1 MRAVIRREPRQSL
14 PRLGTLADGLASFAT
29 ETRAV
34 RKAIDGAGEVA
45 DDASPALREIRD
57 RLRRQRGK
65 LRTTLEGFLRGRDT
79 AKYLQEQVVTDRQGR
94 YVVVVKSEHRH
105 AIPGL
110 IHGSSASGASLY
122 LEPLATVEINNE
134 LIALNEEEKAE
145 VYRILTAL
153 TNAFRVRG
161 EELAQTIDAATA
173 LDVIQAKAR
182 LAAACR
188 ASAPGLS
195 TDGRLELTGARH
207 PLLIPAVVSRTRD
220 EGGTRVA
227 RDREPVA
234 VDITLIPPT
243 RVLVITGPNTGGKTV
258 ALKTAALLAL
268 MAQCGLHVPAE
279 AGSTLPVFR
288 TIFADIGDE
297 QSIDA
302 NLSTF
307 SWHVTN
313 IAAMDRALEMPA
325 LVLLDELGAGTDP
338 VEGGA
343 LGMALVDHF
352 KARGA
357 LVLATTHYDA
367 LKSYAATTPGVVAAA
382 FNVNPETF
390 APTYRLIYGSPGAS
404 LALDM
409 AARLGLPASIV
420 AAARGFRTTR
430 ESQVAEHLARV
441 DQDLQA
447 LDRERREVAQKR
459 LELASI
465 ENDLRAR
472 VDAVKERE
480 QRAQRKADDALQQRL
495 RDAKREID
503 RVVEDARA
511 KAGALADAAASP
523 RLVTRGGGITRSGG
537 PVDRRDR
544 PPAGGCASRARR
556 RRRPGPRRRRHR
568 RRRRAA
574 AAGAA
579 AGHPA
584 RDRRPR
590 PRPARA
596 RRRRHRPSRGR
607 RRKSASTAS
616 G

>member
-1 MRAVIRREPRQSL
+1 M
-14 PRLGTLADGLASFAT
+14 
-29 ETRAV
+29 
-34 RKAIDGAGEVA
+34 
-45 DDASPALREIRD
+45 
-57 RLRRQRGK
+57 
-65 LRTTLEGFLRGRDT
+65 
-79 AKYLQEQVVTDRQGR
+79 
-94 YVVVVKSEHRH
+94 
-105 AIPGL
+105 
-110 IHGSSASGASLY
+110 
-122 LEPLATVEINNE
+122 
-134 LIALNEEEKAE
+134 
-145 VYRILTAL
+145 
-153 TNAFRVRG
+153 
-161 EELAQTIDAATA
+161 
-173 LDVIQAKAR
+173 
-182 LAAACR
+182 
-188 ASAPGLS
+188 
-195 TDGRLELTGARH
+195 
-207 PLLIPAVVSRTRD
+207 
-220 EGGTRVA
+220 
-227 RDREPVA
+227 
-234 VDITLIPPT
+234 
-243 RVLVITGPNTGGKTV
+243 LVITGPNTGGKTV

-382 FNVNPETF
+382 FSVNPETF

-495 RDAKREID
+495 RDARREID

-523 RLVTRGGGITRSGG
+523 RLVTRGGGITRSGAG
-537 PVDRRDR
+537 VRR
-544 PPAGGCASRARR
+544 S
-556 RRRPGPRRRRHR
+556 
-568 RRRRAA
+568 
-574 AAGAA
+574 
-579 AGHPA
+579 
-584 RDRRPR
+584 
-590 PRPARA
+590 RPARPATCGRMREPRSTPSPAGSATPATPATPARCCRRSRRPPSRSRPACASASRPGSKASSRPSTGKTAEVERQRQAAA
-596 RRRRHRPSRGR
+596 RRPSPT
-607 RRKSASTAS
+607 SS
-616 G
+616 

>member
-1 MRAVIRREPRQSL
+1 M
-14 PRLGTLADGLASFAT
+14 
-29 ETRAV
+29 
-34 RKAIDGAGEVA
+34 
-45 DDASPALREIRD
+45 
-57 RLRRQRGK
+57 
-65 LRTTLEGFLRGRDT
+65 
-79 AKYLQEQVVTDRQGR
+79 
-94 YVVVVKSEHRH
+94 
-105 AIPGL
+105 
-110 IHGSSASGASLY
+110 
-122 LEPLATVEINNE
+122 
-134 LIALNEEEKAE
+134 
-145 VYRILTAL
+145 
-153 TNAFRVRG
+153 
-161 EELAQTIDAATA
+161 
-173 LDVIQAKAR
+173 
-182 LAAACR
+182 
-188 ASAPGLS
+188 
-195 TDGRLELTGARH
+195 
-207 PLLIPAVVSRTRD
+207 
-220 EGGTRVA
+220 
-227 RDREPVA
+227 
-234 VDITLIPPT
+234 
-243 RVLVITGPNTGGKTV
+243 LVITGPNTGGKTV

-495 RDAKREID
+495 RDARREID
-503 RVVEDARA
+503 RVVEDARRQ
-511 KAGALADAAASP
+511 G
-523 RLVTRGGGITRSGG
+523 R
-537 PVDRRDR
+537 
-544 PPAGGCASRARR
+544 RARR
-556 RRRPGPRRRRHR
+556 RRRLAATRHPRRRHHTH
-568 RRRRAA
+568 RAA
-574 AAGAA
+574 S
-579 AGHPA
+579 
-584 RDRRPR
+584 
-590 PRPARA
+590 RPARPATCGRMRGPRSTPSPAGSATA
-596 RRRRHRPSRGR
+596 RTPATPARCCRRSRRPPSRSRSASASASRPGSKGSSPPCRERPR
-607 RRKSASTAS
+607 RSASTAS
-616 G
+616 GSRRPSPTSS

>member
-1 MRAVIRREPRQSL
+1 M
-14 PRLGTLADGLASFAT
+14 
-29 ETRAV
+29 
-34 RKAIDGAGEVA
+34 
-45 DDASPALREIRD
+45 
-57 RLRRQRGK
+57 
-65 LRTTLEGFLRGRDT
+65 
-79 AKYLQEQVVTDRQGR
+79 
-94 YVVVVKSEHRH
+94 
-105 AIPGL
+105 
-110 IHGSSASGASLY
+110 
-122 LEPLATVEINNE
+122 
-134 LIALNEEEKAE
+134 
-145 VYRILTAL
+145 
-153 TNAFRVRG
+153 
-161 EELAQTIDAATA
+161 
-173 LDVIQAKAR
+173 IQAKAR

-420 AAARGFRTTR
+420 AAARGFRTDPR
-430 ESQVAEHLARV
+430 VAGRRAPGAR
-441 DQDLQA
+441 
-447 LDRERREVAQKR
+447 RPG
-459 LELASI
+459 S
-465 ENDLRAR
+465 
-472 VDAVKERE
+472 
-480 QRAQRKADDALQQRL
+480 
-495 RDAKREID
+495 
-503 RVVEDARA
+503 
-511 KAGALADAAASP
+511 AGARPRAPRRGRRSGSSSPRSRTTCGRASTRSRNASSGPSARPTTPCSSACATPGARSIASSRTRGPRPARWPTPPPRRDSSPAAAASHDRAACRPARPATCGRMRGP
-523 RLVTRGGGITRSGG
+523 RSTPSPAASATAATPATPARCCRRS
-537 PVDRRDR
+537 RRR
-544 PPAGGCASRARR
+544 PSRSRSASASASRPGSKASSPPCRARR
-556 RRRPGPRRRRHR
+556 RR
-568 RRRRAA
+568 
-574 AAGAA
+574 
-579 AGHPA
+579 
-584 RDRRPR
+584 
-590 PRPARA
+590 
-596 RRRRHRPSRGR
+596 
-607 RRKSASTAS
+607 SASTAS
-616 G
+616 GSRRPSPTSS

>member
-1 MRAVIRREPRQSL
+1 M
-14 PRLGTLADGLASFAT
+14 
-29 ETRAV
+29 
-34 RKAIDGAGEVA
+34 
-45 DDASPALREIRD
+45 
-57 RLRRQRGK
+57 
-65 LRTTLEGFLRGRDT
+65 
-79 AKYLQEQVVTDRQGR
+79 
-94 YVVVVKSEHRH
+94 
-105 AIPGL
+105 
-110 IHGSSASGASLY
+110 
-122 LEPLATVEINNE
+122 
-134 LIALNEEEKAE
+134 
-145 VYRILTAL
+145 
-153 TNAFRVRG
+153 
-161 EELAQTIDAATA
+161 
-173 LDVIQAKAR
+173 
-182 LAAACR
+182 
-188 ASAPGLS
+188 
-195 TDGRLELTGARH
+195 
-207 PLLIPAVVSRTRD
+207 
-220 EGGTRVA
+220 
-227 RDREPVA
+227 
-234 VDITLIPPT
+234 
-243 RVLVITGPNTGGKTV
+243 LVITGPNTGGKTV

-447 LDRERREVAQKR
+447 LDRERRDVAQKR

-495 RDAKREID
+495 RDARREID

-537 PVDRRDR
+537 LSTGETGHLRADARAALDAVAGRVRDG
-544 PPAGGCASRARR
+544 A
-556 RRRPGPRRRRHR
+556 RHR

-584 RDRRPR
+584 RDRGPR

-596 RRRRHRPSRGR
+596 RRRRHRRAGEDRGSQRQRQAAQGGR
-607 RRKSASTAS
+607 RRPRRDRPGRARRRRAPCGSTS
-616 G
+616 P

>member
-1 MRAVIRREPRQSL
+1 M
-14 PRLGTLADGLASFAT
+14 
-29 ETRAV
+29 
-34 RKAIDGAGEVA
+34 
-45 DDASPALREIRD
+45 
-57 RLRRQRGK
+57 
-65 LRTTLEGFLRGRDT
+65 
-79 AKYLQEQVVTDRQGR
+79 
-94 YVVVVKSEHRH
+94 
-105 AIPGL
+105 
-110 IHGSSASGASLY
+110 
-122 LEPLATVEINNE
+122 
-134 LIALNEEEKAE
+134 
-145 VYRILTAL
+145 
-153 TNAFRVRG
+153 
-161 EELAQTIDAATA
+161 
-173 LDVIQAKAR
+173 IQAKAR

-258 ALKTAALLAL
+258 ALKTAALLSL

-537 PVDRRDR
+537 LSTGETGHLRADARAALDAVAGRVRDGADTGDAGTLLPPEP
-544 PPAGGCASRARR
+544 PPAIPLETGVRVRVPPGLEGVVTSVQGKTAEVSVNGKRLKAAVADLVVIG
-556 RRRPGPRRRRHR
+556 RPGAPAPATVRVNVTMTSSESTTSDLNVIGCTVPEAIERTDKFLDQAVLSELREVRVIHGHGTGQL
-568 RRRRAA
+568 RRALTA
-574 AAGAA
+574 FLAEHPQVVRAAGAPPNQ
-579 AGHPA
+579 GGGGVTVVELK
-584 RDRRPR
+584 D
-590 PRPARA
+590 
-596 RRRRHRPSRGR
+596 
-607 RRKSASTAS
+607 
-616 G
+616 

>member
-1 MRAVIRREPRQSL
+1 
-14 PRLGTLADGLASFAT
+14 
-29 ETRAV
+29 
-34 RKAIDGAGEVA
+34 
-45 DDASPALREIRD
+45 
-57 RLRRQRGK
+57 
-65 LRTTLEGFLRGRDT
+65 
-79 AKYLQEQVVTDRQGR
+79 
-94 YVVVVKSEHRH
+94 
-105 AIPGL
+105 
-110 IHGSSASGASLY
+110 
-122 LEPLATVEINNE
+122 
-134 LIALNEEEKAE
+134 
-145 VYRILTAL
+145 
-153 TNAFRVRG
+153 
-161 EELAQTIDAATA
+161 
-173 LDVIQAKAR
+173 
-182 LAAACR
+182 
-188 ASAPGLS
+188 
-195 TDGRLELTGARH
+195 
-207 PLLIPAVVSRTRD
+207 
-220 EGGTRVA
+220 
-227 RDREPVA
+227 
-234 VDITLIPPT
+234 
-243 RVLVITGPNTGGKTV
+243 
-258 ALKTAALLAL
+258 
-268 MAQCGLHVPAE
+268 
-279 AGSTLPVFR
+279 
-288 TIFADIGDE
+288 
-297 QSIDA
+297 
-302 NLSTF
+302 
-307 SWHVTN
+307 
-313 IAAMDRALEMPA
+313 MDRALEMPA

-537 PVDRRDR
+537 RVSGGLSTGETGHLRADARAALDAVAGRVRDGSDTGDAGALLPPEP
-544 PPAGGCASRARR
+544 PPAIPLETGVRVRVPPGLEGVVTAVQGKTAEVSVNGKRLKAAVADLVVIG
-556 RRRPGPRRRRHR
+556 RPGAPAPGTVRVNVTMTSSESTTSDLNVIGCTVPEAIERTDKFLDQAVLSELREVRVIHGHGTGQL
-568 RRRRAA
+568 RRAITA
-574 AAGAA
+574 FLAEHPQVVRAAGAPPNQ
-579 AGHPA
+579 GGGGVTVVELK
-584 RDRRPR
+584 D
-590 PRPARA
+590 
-596 RRRRHRPSRGR
+596 
-607 RRKSASTAS
+607 
-616 G
+616 

>member
-1 MRAVIRREPRQSL
+1 M
-14 PRLGTLADGLASFAT
+14 
-29 ETRAV
+29 
-34 RKAIDGAGEVA
+34 
-45 DDASPALREIRD
+45 
-57 RLRRQRGK
+57 
-65 LRTTLEGFLRGRDT
+65 
-79 AKYLQEQVVTDRQGR
+79 
-94 YVVVVKSEHRH
+94 
-105 AIPGL
+105 
-110 IHGSSASGASLY
+110 
-122 LEPLATVEINNE
+122 
-134 LIALNEEEKAE
+134 
-145 VYRILTAL
+145 
-153 TNAFRVRG
+153 
-161 EELAQTIDAATA
+161 
-173 LDVIQAKAR
+173 IQAKAR

-188 ASAPGLS
+188 ASAPGVS
-195 TDGRLELTGARH
+195 IDGRLELTGARH

-447 LDRERREVAQKR
+447 LDRERRDVAQKR

-495 RDAKREID
+495 RDARREID

-537 PVDRRDR
+537 LSTGETGHLRADARAALDAVAGRVRDGADTGDAGALLPPEQ
-544 PPAGGCASRARR
+544 PPAIPLETGVRVRVPPGLEGVVTAVQGKTAEVSVNGKRLKAAVADLVVIG
-556 RRRPGPRRRRHR
+556 RPGAPAPGTVRVNVTMTSSESATSDLNVIGCTVPEAIERTDKFLDQAVLSELREVRVIHGHGTGQL
-568 RRRRAA
+568 RRALTA
-574 AAGAA
+574 FLAEHPQVVRAAGAPPNQ
-579 AGHPA
+579 GGGGVTVVELK
-584 RDRRPR
+584 D
-590 PRPARA
+590 
-596 RRRRHRPSRGR
+596 
-607 RRKSASTAS
+607 
-616 G
+616 